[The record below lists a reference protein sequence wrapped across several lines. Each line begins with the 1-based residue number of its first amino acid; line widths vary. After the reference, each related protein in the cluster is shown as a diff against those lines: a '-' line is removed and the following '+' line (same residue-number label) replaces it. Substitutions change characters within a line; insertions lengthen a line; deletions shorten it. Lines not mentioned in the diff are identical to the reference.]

1 MLSGRN
7 TNVMFP
13 ILFVTAN
20 GTKIYRLVYYTYVEE
35 SWLDIQTFFQHL
47 WGRGAQTI
55 RVFFIV
61 NETLTSYKIN
71 KLGIFYFIFLVQ
83 LIALLVHLQ
92 SL

>member
-7 TNVMFP
+7 TNVMFL

-20 GTKIYRLVYYTYVEE
+20 GTKICRLIYYTYVEE

-47 WGRGAQTI
+47 LGKGVQTI

-61 NETLTSYKIN
+61 NETFTSYKI
-71 KLGIFYFIFLVQ
+71 KELGFYFIFWCN
-83 LIALLVHLQ
+83 
-92 SL
+92 